1 MTTQTGEG
9 VTTILIIFIV
19 RQDEHGA
26 CTDMDRCRTIEFSK
40 AVGTDIGEYGNSML
54 KQAS

>member
-1 MTTQTGEG
+1 MTIQIGEG
-9 VTTILIIFIV
+9 VTTILIISIV

-54 KQAS
+54 R